1 MKFNFFNMN
10 IKKQRLKLLFKSLFL
25 SFGSVKTD
33 EGIQLLWSEDG
44 ELLAGYNVYIEQE
57 TESGDLEYVPAPDG
71 EYKSGET
78 VFVIENGVCVEV
90 RKEEP
95 EAEPEAQAETSE
107 ENLEEHL
114 EDNPAETSEEVV
126 EVVEEPAFDAE
137 KAIADLRSE
146 YDAKLNELNEKYDA
160 MKAQLDELLALPQDE
175 NAFSKES
182 KNDTQKPLFKTK
194 K

>member
-1 MKFNFFNMN
+1 MT
-10 IKKQRLKLLFKSLFL
+10 KKNRIKLLFKSLFVQ
-25 SFGSVKTD
+25 FGSVKTD
-33 EGIQLLWSEDG
+33 EGLQLLWSEDG

-146 YDAKLNELNEKYDA
+146 YDAKLNELSEKYDA

-182 KNDTQKPLFKTK
+182 KNETQKPLFKTK

>member
-1 MKFNFFNMN
+1 MT
-10 IKKQRLKLLFKSLFL
+10 KKNRLKLLFKSLFVQ
-25 SFGSVKTD
+25 FGSVKTD
-33 EGIQLLWSEDG
+33 EGVQLLWDEDG

-57 TESGDLEYVPAPDG
+57 TESGDLEYVPAPNG

-78 VFVIENGVCVEV
+78 TFVITDGVCTEV
-90 RKEEP
+90 RKAEP
-95 EAEPEAQAETSE
+95 EAETEAQAETSE
-107 ENLEEHL
+107 ENLEEQK
-114 EDNPAETSEEVV
+114 PAEENFEESPVETSEEVV

-160 MKAQLDELLALPQDE
+160 MKAQLDELLALPVEE

-182 KNDTQKPLFKTK
+182 KNESVKPLFKTRK
-194 K
+194 

>member
-1 MKFNFFNMN
+1 MT
-10 IKKQRLKLLFKSLFL
+10 KKNRLKLLFRSLFVSL
-25 SFGSVKTD
+25 GSVKTD
-33 EGIQLLWSEDG
+33 EGLQLLWDEDG

-57 TESGDLEYVPAPDG
+57 TESGDLEYVPAPNG

-78 VFVIENGVCVEV
+78 TFVITDGVCTEV
-90 RKEEP
+90 RKAEP
-95 EAEPEAQAETSE
+95 EAETEAQAETSE
-107 ENLEEHL
+107 ENLEEQK
-114 EDNPAETSEEVV
+114 PAEENFEESPVETSEEVV
-126 EVVEEPAFDAE
+126 EVVEDPAFDAE

-182 KNDTQKPLFKTK
+182 KSESVKPLFKTRK
-194 K
+194 

>member
-1 MKFNFFNMN
+1 MT
-10 IKKQRLKLLFKSLFL
+10 KKNRLKLLFKSLFVQ
-25 SFGSVKTD
+25 FGSVKTD
-33 EGIQLLWSEDG
+33 EGVQLLWDEDG

-78 VFVIENGVCVEV
+78 VFVIENGVCTEV

-114 EDNPAETSEEVV
+114 EDNPAETTEEVV
-126 EVVEEPAFDAE
+126 EVVEDPAFDAE

-160 MKAQLDELLALPQDE
+160 MKAQLDELLALPVEE

-182 KNDTQKPLFKTK
+182 KSESVKPLFKTRK
-194 K
+194 

>member
-1 MKFNFFNMN
+1 MT
-10 IKKQRLKLLFKSLFL
+10 KKNRLKLLFKSLFVQ
-25 SFGSVKTD
+25 FGSVKTD
-33 EGIQLLWSEDG
+33 EGVQLLWDEDG

-57 TESGDLEYVPAPDG
+57 TESGDLEYVPAPNG

-78 VFVIENGVCVEV
+78 TFVITDGVCTEV
-90 RKEEP
+90 RKAEP
-95 EAEPEAQAETSE
+95 EAETEAQAETSE
-107 ENLEEHL
+107 ENLEEQKPV
-114 EDNPAETSEEVV
+114 EENFEESPVETSEEVV

-160 MKAQLDELLALPQDE
+160 MKAQLDELLALPVEE

-182 KNDTQKPLFKTK
+182 KNESVKPLFKTRK
-194 K
+194 

>member
-1 MKFNFFNMN
+1 MT
-10 IKKQRLKLLFKSLFL
+10 KKNRLKLLFRSLFVSL
-25 SFGSVKTD
+25 GSVKTD
-33 EGIQLLWSEDG
+33 EGLQLLWDEDG

-57 TESGDLEYVPAPDG
+57 TESGDLEYVPAPNG

-78 VFVIENGVCVEV
+78 TFVITDGVCTEV
-90 RKEEP
+90 RKAEP
-95 EAEPEAQAETSE
+95 EAETEAQAETSE
-107 ENLEEHL
+107 ENLEEQK
-114 EDNPAETSEEVV
+114 PAEENFEESPVETSEEVV

-160 MKAQLDELLALPQDE
+160 MKAQLDELLALPVEE

-182 KNDTQKPLFKTK
+182 KNESVKPLFKTRK
-194 K
+194 

>member
-1 MKFNFFNMN
+1 MT
-10 IKKQRLKLLFKSLFL
+10 KKNRLKLLFKSLFVQ
-25 SFGSVKTD
+25 FGSVKTD
-33 EGIQLLWSEDG
+33 EGVQLLWDEDG

-90 RKEEP
+90 RKGEP
-95 EAEPEAQAETSE
+95 KAEPEAQAETSE

-160 MKAQLDELLALPQDE
+160 MKAQLDELLALPVEE

-182 KNDTQKPLFKTK
+182 KSESVKPLFKTRK
-194 K
+194 

>member
-1 MKFNFFNMN
+1 MTTKN
-10 IKKQRLKLLFKSLFL
+10 KLKLLFRSLFVSL
-25 SFGSVKTD
+25 GSVKTD
-33 EGIQLLWSEDG
+33 EGLQLLWDEDG

-95 EAEPEAQAETSE
+95 KAEPEAQAETSE

-182 KNDTQKPLFKTK
+182 KNETQKPLFKTRK
-194 K
+194 

>member
-1 MKFNFFNMN
+1 MT
-10 IKKQRLKLLFKSLFL
+10 KKNRLKLLFKSLFVQ
-25 SFGSVKTD
+25 FGSVKTD
-33 EGIQLLWSEDG
+33 EGIQLLWDEDG

-114 EDNPAETSEEVV
+114 EDNPAEISEEVV
-126 EVVEEPAFDAE
+126 EVVEDPAFDVE

-146 YDAKLNELNEKYDA
+146 YDTKLNELNEKYDA
-160 MKAQLDELLALPQDE
+160 MKAQLDELLALPVDE

-182 KNDTQKPLFKTK
+182 KNETQKPLFKTRK
-194 K
+194 